1 MLLPALFPTIA
12 TPQIAEVTMKKTFR
26 VLFLAAV
33 IPAFALANTSST
45 LPPIEAHLLY
55 ASVGEK
61 LLGYSIDPD
70 NASLTYLSETLAPA
84 NVQFAVKNN
93 AGDILYVVSSNAGNG
108 TLGAKGDT
116 HVLSSYRIDLKT
128 GELKQFGAAIAL
140 PERPINV
147 GLDHLNHFAVVAYN
161 QSATLSVHPIN
172 EDGSV
177 SPAVAQHQVPQAGIF
192 THQVTFTPGDKTVIA
207 LARGNDAVANVP
219 DQPGSVNTF
228 TIDEQGHLSKLLTD
242 SIETGIGPRHLAYHP
257 SKPWVYVS
265 MERGSKLYMY
275 PLESNGTLAA
285 KPAFRKETLQNKAN
299 LQTTRQRGG
308 VIQINPNGQYLYV
321 TNRADATVEQDGK
334 QVSAGGEN
342 NVAVYKIDARTG
354 EPRLIQIIDGQGIEG
369 RTMKVDPSGK
379 LLVVANQKTLWVK
392 DGKTLK
398 KVRSNLAIFRIK
410 QDGKLEFV
418 RKYEMDD
425 EKKALLWMDI

>member
-1 MLLPALFPTIA
+1 
-12 TPQIAEVTMKKTFR
+12 MKKTFR
-26 VLFLAAV
+26 ALFLAAV
-33 IPAFALANTSST
+33 IPAIAFAEISPTSQQDD
-45 LPPIEAHLLY
+45 AKLLY
-55 ASVGEK
+55 ASLGEK

-70 NASLTYLSETLAPA
+70 NASLTFLSETVAPA

-93 AGDILYVVSSNAGNG
+93 AGNILYVVSSNAGNG

-116 HVLSSYRIDLKT
+116 HVLSSYRIDVKT
-128 GELKQFGAAIAL
+128 GALRQLGAAIAL
-140 PERPINV
+140 PERPINL
-147 GLDHLNHFAVVAYN
+147 GLDHQNRFVVVAYN
-161 QSATLSVHPIN
+161 QSATLSVHTLK

-177 SPAVAQHQVPQAGIF
+177 SSAVAQNQVPEAGIF
-192 THQVTFTPGDKTVIA
+192 THQVTFTPGDKSVVA

-219 DQPGSVNTF
+219 DQPGSINTF
-228 TIDEQGHLSKLLTD
+228 TIDDQGHLSKLVTS
-242 SIETGIGPRHLAYHP
+242 SIDPGVGPRHLAYHP
-257 SKPWVYVS
+257 TQPWVYVS

-275 PLESNGTLAA
+275 PLESNGTLAT
-285 KPAFRKETLQNKAN
+285 KPLFRKDTLQYKAN
-299 LQTTRQRGG
+299 LDTPRQRGG
-308 VIQINPNGQYLYV
+308 VIQVNPNGKYLYV

-342 NVAVYKIDARTG
+342 NVAVFKIDGQTG
-354 EPRLIQIIDGQGIEG
+354 EPQLIQIIDAQGIEG

-392 DGKTLK
+392 DGDSLK
-398 KVRSNLAIFRIK
+398 KIRSNLAIFRIK